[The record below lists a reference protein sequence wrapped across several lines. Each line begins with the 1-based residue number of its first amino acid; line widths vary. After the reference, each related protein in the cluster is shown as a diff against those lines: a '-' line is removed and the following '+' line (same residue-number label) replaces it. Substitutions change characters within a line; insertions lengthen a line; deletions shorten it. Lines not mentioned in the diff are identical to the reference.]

1 MVEFVKE
8 TTGERRYS
16 YHLSLQI
23 KEETFSAKTW
33 KSKSFC

>member
-1 MVEFVKE
+1 MVEFVEE

-23 KEETFSAKTW
+23 KEETKLGRVEVFVNL
-33 KSKSFC
+33 